1 MTKSKNIETKII
13 FTFISILFLLF
24 LVVPIVKLFAQS
36 FLNNKIQL
44 IIFDWAGTTVDYG
57 SFAPVEAFLQ
67 AFDRFG
73 INVTT
78 EEIRK
83 PMGMLKRDHIKAVL
97 SMDRIKKQ
105 WQEKYGQDFTEADVD
120 KVYLESEKLIMKI
133 LYNFTK
139 PKPYVIETVEELRNL
154 GLNIGSTTGYTNG
167 MMQIVT
173 EKAKEA
179 GYEPDFFITPNDVNN
194 LGRPYPYMIYENMR
208 RFKVL
213 SCKNVIKVGDT
224 IADIKEGKNAGVIT
238 VGIIEGSSIM
248 GYSKEEYDNLDESTK
263 EKAISMV
270 TDKYKEAGAD
280 YIVHDIREVLNIVKD
295 INEKI

>member
-1 MTKSKNIETKII
+1 M
-13 FTFISILFLLF
+13 
-24 LVVPIVKLFAQS
+24 
-36 FLNNKIQL
+36 NNKIQL

-67 AFDRFG
+67 AFDKFG

-154 GLNIGSTTGYTNG
+154 GLKIGSTTGYTNG

-270 TDKYKEAGAD
+270 TNKYKEAGAD